1 MIIDV
6 NCDLGESYGE
16 YKIGNDEAIMPFISS
31 ANIACGFHAGDPLT
45 ICRTILLAI
54 KHDVSIGAHPGY
66 PDLVGFGRRSMKL
79 SHEEL
84 RASILYQVGSIKSIT
99 ETLGGKL
106 QHVKPHGALYNE
118 ASTDF
123 EKAMV
128 IAHAV
133 KDIDSS
139 LILFGMAGSEMI
151 TAAIEIGLGYA
162 SEFFADRSYN
172 DDGTLVSRVHHD
184 AVIHDINQVVNRV
197 IRMVKQNVVET
208 IAGSTIPIKA
218 ETVCIHGD
226 NEMAPD
232 LVRNLRSAFRING
245 IELISMGKR

>member
-1 MIIDV
+1 MIIDI

-16 YKIGNDEAIMPFISS
+16 YKIGNDETIMPFITS

-45 ICRTILLAI
+45 ICKTILLAI
-54 KHDVSIGAHPGY
+54 KNDVGIGAHPGY
-66 PDLVGFGRRSMKL
+66 PDLVGFGRRSMNL

-99 ETLGGKL
+99 ETFGGKL
-106 QHVKPHGALYNE
+106 RHVKPHGALYND
-118 ASTDF
+118 ASTDL

-128 IAHAV
+128 VARAV

-151 TAAIEIGLGYA
+151 RAAHEVGLSCA
-162 SEFFADRSYN
+162 TEFFADREYN
-172 DDGTLVSRVHHD
+172 DDGTLVSRKHPDSVLHNTD
-184 AVIHDINQVVNRV
+184 QVVDRV
-197 IRMVKQNVVET
+197 VKMIQQSVVET
-208 IAGSTIPIKA
+208 ISGKTIPMKA

-226 NEMAPD
+226 NEMAPEF
-232 LVRNLRSAFRING
+232 VRNMISAFRINA
-245 IELISMGKR
+245 IRLISIGKR